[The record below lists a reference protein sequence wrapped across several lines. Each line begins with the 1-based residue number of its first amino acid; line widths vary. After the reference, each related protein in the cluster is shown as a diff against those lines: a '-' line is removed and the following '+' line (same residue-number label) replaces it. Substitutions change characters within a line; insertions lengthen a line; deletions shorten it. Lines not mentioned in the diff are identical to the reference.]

1 MNNIEQYQ
9 VPCGREDCHVL
20 SNCSVKRCR
29 DGALPI
35 CWPLHFMHHPYL
47 VCIHTFWHTIPTP
60 FYIFLFSCYIFLK
73 ISRSRSVCVDAVPA
87 AAAVTLRTYAT
98 HSSSGNSLQSA
109 NIVRSNTA
117 VECGCRVCA
126 TSLSPYRTL
135 TTSIHQHQTSLH
147 F

>member
-9 VPCGREDCHVL
+9 VPVVEKTAMYCLTVVWKDVGMGLCQYVDL
-20 SNCSVKRCR
+20 
-29 DGALPI
+29 
-35 CWPLHFMHHPYL
+35 
-47 VCIHTFWHTIPTP
+47 CILCIIPTL
-60 FYIFLFSCYIFLK
+60 FAYILFGIPSLHLFTFFLFSCYIFLK
-73 ISRSRSVCVDAVPA
+73 ISRSVCIDAVPA